1 MSLINEVALIL
12 DLVLV
17 FAAAS
22 LFAYSIFPTQR
33 RRRSSLSRDREEIA
47 ERSALYR
54 LLIPYIERLAVLNQK
69 YLGRKSK
76 RLVTYLDGLQ
86 RRLVMAGSP
95 GLLTPWEFFAVKEM
109 AALGAFIIVVL
120 FTTGFSWFVILA
132 PVVGFV
138 YPDMWL
144 RDAIKRRHKEIFR
157 ALPYVLD
164 LMTLGVQAGLDLNQ
178 ALDKVVER
186 SERNALIDELFF
198 TLQEMRLGKS
208 RRDALRDLAERVNM
222 MELTSVV
229 TAIIQALAM
238 GASLGPTL
246 QIQAEQLRQK
256 RSQRAEK
263 LAQEAPVKMLFPLLA
278 FIFPAVFIM
287 LFGPL
292 VLSVFVKK

>member
-22 LFAYSIFPTQR
+22 LFAYSIFPTRQ

-69 YLGRKSK
+69 YLGRRSR

-109 AALGAFIIVVL
+109 AALGALIIAVL